1 MRQETRSP
9 LSKWSSFLGLTTL
22 YAKGGGDPL
31 IFPNVSSHSIANAPP
46 NSFRYDLLGYHNTPS
61 GKGRPFAK
69 LSFKE
74 GGVVKV
80 FSFEDLVE

>member
-31 IFPNVSSHSIANAPP
+31 VFPNVSSHSIANAPP
-46 NSFRYDLLGYHNTPS
+46 NSFRYDWLGCHNTPPS
-61 GKGRPFAK
+61 KGRPFAK

-80 FSFEDLVE
+80 FSFEGLVE